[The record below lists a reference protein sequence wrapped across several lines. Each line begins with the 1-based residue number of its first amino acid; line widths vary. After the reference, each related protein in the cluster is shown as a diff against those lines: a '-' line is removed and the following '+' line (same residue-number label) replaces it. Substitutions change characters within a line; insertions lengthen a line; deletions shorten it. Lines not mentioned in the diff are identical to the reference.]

1 MRNGTRLISI
11 SMTISLKK
19 MICVGMI
26 VSIIALIISLVA
38 GLSFHVSQLF
48 TLSIDESAKIILY
61 KVRLPRFLAVYFVG
75 AALAIAGLTLQSA
88 LNNALASPSVIGINA
103 GAGFFTLLAA
113 LLFPYFLHARMFFG
127 FIGALVS
134 ALAVYGI
141 SHQAGVSKTTLVLAG
156 LAVSS
161 LMSGFVNAMITFFPA
176 TVGDKV
182 AFNLGGFSTVIIS
195 QLYFALP
202 VIIIAVVIL
211 LKLSR
216 GIDLL
221 LLGDEMATSLGIHV
235 ERLRFILVIL
245 VALLSGV
252 SVAISGL
259 ISFVGLIVPH
269 IVRRLTKANT
279 KVNIVVCGLFGGS
292 FLVYSDLL
300 AKYLFYPYEL
310 PVGLLLSVIGAP
322 FFIYLLIHKKRRLKL

>member
-1 MRNGTRLISI
+1 
-11 SMTISLKK
+11 MTISLKK
-19 MICVGMI
+19 MICVGL
-26 VSIIALIISLVA
+26 IISVMALIISLFA
-38 GLSFHVSQLF
+38 GLSFPISQQLTF
-48 TLSIDESAKIILY
+48 SLSESAKTIIL
-61 KVRLPRFLAVYFVG
+61 KVRIPRFLAAYFVG
-75 AALAIAGLTLQSA
+75 AGLAIAGLTMQSA
-88 LNNALASPSVIGINA
+88 LNNALASPSVIGIHG

-113 LLFPYFLHARMFFG
+113 LIFPYYLHARMFFA

-141 SHQAGVSKTTLVLAG
+141 SHQAGVSKTTLLLAG

-161 LMSGFVNAMITFFPA
+161 LMSGFVNAMITFFPE

-182 AFNLGGFSTVIIS
+182 AFNLGGFSTVITS
-195 QLYFALP
+195 QLYFAIP
-202 VIIIAVVIL
+202 VIIIAIVIL

-221 LLGDEMATSLGIHV
+221 LLGDEMATSLGINVGHL
-235 ERLRFILVIL
+235 RLGLIVL

-269 IVRRLTKANT
+269 IVRRMTKADT
-279 KVNIVVCGLFGGS
+279 KVHIIACGLFGGS

-310 PVGLLLSVIGAP
+310 PVGLLLSMIGAP
-322 FFIYLLIHKKRRLKL
+322 FFIYLLIHKKRKLKL